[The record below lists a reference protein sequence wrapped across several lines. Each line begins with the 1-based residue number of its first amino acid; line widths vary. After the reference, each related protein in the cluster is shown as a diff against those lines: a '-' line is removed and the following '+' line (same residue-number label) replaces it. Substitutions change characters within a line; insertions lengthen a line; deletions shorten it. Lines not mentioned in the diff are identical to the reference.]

1 MKTRQ
6 LTMRVLMAII
16 IAFGVQ
22 TTANAQ
28 LGGLLNKAKSAVKSK
43 AKDAIDNAKNDAKK
57 QANKEKEKV
66 QTAVAEKQIAATIGE
81 APECPWVLA
90 KGVKASDIDQFVQQL
105 GKMDHEKTKAF
116 AEQINARAEYNKYML
131 ENMKTGGP
139 VPFDATI
146 FSTATDEKQNWKTL
160 YGNLLNRGSVYGP
173 GNLRKTDQ
181 GWGTDTKIQIIIDT
195 KNGIFVTTKDNKGM
209 FCSLGGDGIYVDEDK
224 LPLAKEAFTFNLNAA
239 ALLEGFAQH
248 QDDAL
253 ERSYNRALMAAKFIG
268 EAIANNSP
276 DNLEKRAKPKAGSM
290 NGAWRAKALALAKQK
305 FTNVVDVIIVS
316 SSWDIKKNALGIPIN
331 RIIYGYVLTSDK
343 VGTRAMRVSWDQ
355 KHSGGGNYGA
365 LNNYGVAAESP
376 FYVK

>member
-1 MKTRQ
+1 MKTTTISRT
-6 LTMRVLMAII
+6 LVAIV

-43 AKDAIDNAKNDAKK
+43 AKDAIDNAKDDAKK
-57 QANKEKEKV
+57 KADKEKDKV
-66 QTAVAEKQIAATIGE
+66 QTAVAEKQISATLGT

-90 KGVKASDIDQFVQQL
+90 KGVKESDIEQLVQQL

-116 AEQINARAEYNKYML
+116 AEQINARAEYNQKIL
-131 ENMKTGGP
+131 SQMKTGGP
-139 VPFDATI
+139 IPFDATI
-146 FSTATDEKQNWKTL
+146 YSTATVEKQNWEKL
-160 YGNLLNRGSVYGP
+160 YGKILNRGDVYGP
-173 GNLRKTDQ
+173 GNLMKTEQ

-195 KNGIFVTTKDNKGM
+195 KNGIFVTAKDNKGM
-209 FCSLGGDGIYVDEDK
+209 FCSLGGDGIYVDEDNM
-224 LPLAKEAFTFNLNAA
+224 PLAKEAFTFNLNAA

-248 QDDAL
+248 QDNAL

-268 EAIANNSP
+268 EAISNNSP
-276 DNLEKRAKPKAGSM
+276 DNLEKRARPKAGSM

-305 FTNVVDVIIVS
+305 FSNAVDVIVVS
-316 SSWDIKKNALGIPIN
+316 DGWDVKTNALGVPVN
-331 RIIYGYVLTSDK
+331 RIIYGYVLTNDK
-343 VGTRAMRVSWDQ
+343 AGTRAMRVSWDQ
-355 KHSGGGNYGA
+355 KHQGGGKYGA

>member
-1 MKTRQ
+1 MKTKQ
-6 LTMRVLMAII
+6 VTMRMLVAIA

-22 TTANAQ
+22 ATAHAQ
-28 LGGLLNKAKSAVKSK
+28 LGGLLNKAKSAIKNKANEAVESTKKKADKKKEEVK
-43 AKDAIDNAKNDAKK
+43 AKVDEK
-57 QANKEKEKV
+57 QASL
-66 QTAVAEKQIAATIGE
+66 TIGA

-90 KGVKASDIDQFVQQL
+90 KGVKESDIDQLVQQL
-105 GKMDHEKTKAF
+105 GKMNHEKTKAF

-139 VPFDATI
+139 VPFNATI
-146 FSTATDEKQNWKTL
+146 FSTATEEKRNWETL
-160 YGNLLNRGSVYGP
+160 YGKILNRGSVYGP

-181 GWGTDTKIQIIIDT
+181 GWVVDAEIQIIIDT
-195 KNGIFVTTKDNKGM
+195 KNGIFVTAKDNKGM
-209 FCSLGGDGIYVDEDK
+209 FCSLGGDGIYVDEENM
-224 LPLAKEAFTFNLNAA
+224 PIAKEAFNFNLNAA

-253 ERSYNRALMAAKFIG
+253 ERSYNRALMAAKLIG

-316 SSWDIKKNALGIPIN
+316 NSWDVKKNALGIPIN